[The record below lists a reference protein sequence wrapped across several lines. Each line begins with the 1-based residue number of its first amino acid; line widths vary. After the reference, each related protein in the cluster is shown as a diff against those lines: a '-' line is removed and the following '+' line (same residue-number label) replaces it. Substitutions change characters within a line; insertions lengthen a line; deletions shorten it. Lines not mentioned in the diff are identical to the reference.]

1 MGVYDT
7 MRYAIYVCC
16 FLFWM
21 DGALDLLLEMDL
33 EMEMAAGT
41 GVGREMGKERLLSSP
56 PDAHLWRLVIIFV
69 SSVSLSVFLLAV
81 LCRCAALRDLSSE
94 LVDLCVNG
102 SQ

>member
-21 DGALDLLLEMDL
+21 DGALDLLLDLEM

-41 GVGREMGKERLLSSP
+41 GVGREMGKERLLSTG
-56 PDAHLWRLVIIFV
+56 HGLWRLVII
-69 SSVSLSVFLLAV
+69 LSVCQSVCFSA
-81 LCRCAALRDLSSE
+81 CCAL
-94 LVDLCVNG
+94 
-102 SQ
+102 